1 MTTSDTILAS
11 LDAGVLRL
19 VLNRPDKLNSFNEDM
34 HMALRAQ
41 IQRAHDD
48 ADVRA
53 VLLTGAGRGFCA
65 GQDLGDRD
73 PRKGGPAPDL
83 GKTLETFYNPTLR
96 LIRQLE
102 KPVICGF
109 SDGGIVALL
118 AAIRAPEL
126 PGALIA
132 CGANTTPAG
141 LKWPVRLG
149 MALRYLVCR
158 EPRTKMMLCQPQISP
173 AMLGRIQVPTLVLCG
188 AHDMIRPADS
198 RAIAAAIPGARLQ
211 ELPHEGHGTYIVHSP
226 KLAHLVLAFLRT
238 L

>member
-1 MTTSDTILAS
+1 M
-11 LDAGVLRL
+11 
-19 VLNRPDKLNSFNEDM
+19 
-34 HMALRAQ
+34 
-41 IQRAHDD
+41 
-48 ADVRA
+48 
-53 VLLTGAGRGFCA
+53 
-65 GQDLGDRD
+65 
-73 PRKGGPAPDL
+73 
-83 GKTLETFYNPTLR
+83 
-96 LIRQLE
+96 
-102 KPVICGF
+102 ICGF

-226 KLAHLVLAFLRT
+226 KLAHLVLAFLRS

>member
-1 MTTSDTILAS
+1 MNVQVNGVILYYEKQGS
-11 LDAGVLRL
+11 GPPL
-19 VLNRPDKLNSFNEDM
+19 VLLHGNGEDGRIFDRTAEVLAP
-34 HMALRAQ
+34 HYTVYTIDSRCHGKSSRNVPLSYDLMA
-41 IQRAHDD
+41 
-48 ADVRA
+48 ADVLA
-53 VLLTGAGRGFCA
+53 FSKAL
-65 GQDLGDRD
+65 
-73 PRKGGPAPDL
+73 
-83 GKTLETFYNPTLR
+83 
-96 LIRQLE
+96 QLE

-141 LKWPVRLG
+141 LKWCKTTEAMGSKPFRMV
-149 MALRYLVCR
+149 LRYLVCR

-226 KLAHLVLAFLRT
+226 KLAHLVLAFLRS